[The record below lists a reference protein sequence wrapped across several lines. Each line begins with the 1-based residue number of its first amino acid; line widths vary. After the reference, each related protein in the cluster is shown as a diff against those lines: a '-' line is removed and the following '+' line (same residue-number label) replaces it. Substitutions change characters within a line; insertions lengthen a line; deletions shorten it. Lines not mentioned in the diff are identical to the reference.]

1 MTDETP
7 EPGITDETPEPAIA
21 NETPEPGIAN
31 ETPEPGMAKER
42 ITLPDGRYLI
52 YYTFD
57 TSDEDVVPPERH
69 PEPVEG

>member
-7 EPGITDETPEPAIA
+7 EPGIED
-21 NETPEPGIAN
+21 

-52 YYTFD
+52 YYTF
-57 TSDEDVVPPERH
+57 SDGDDA
-69 PEPVEG
+69 

>member
-1 MTDETP
+1 MNDETP
-7 EPGITDETPEPAIA
+7 EPGTMD
-21 NETPEPGIAN
+21 

-52 YYTFD
+52 YYTFPD
-57 TSDEDVVPPERH
+57 DDDAFPNDNVVPPQRH